1 MEIDVE
7 DQKREQ
13 VLGSTQINQNEN
25 ILPTLDEKIRYSK
38 TQDYQN
44 YTEQNF
50 NYVNDETNILQE
62 TNLNSFSPVTETQ
75 NVNPE
80 IQITENPT
88 SFIHHE
94 INQES
99 SNFLENTELDQYI
112 QPSTAT
118 PQFVDSTQ
126 QNQIEIIQENNGIE
140 LENYEQQPEFVGT
153 ETKYEQ
159 PDILPSEFVQPK
171 TIYEN
176 VSNTITDKVNDIVEN
191 KITGQISNV
200 IDKTENI
207 YSNII
212 DNNIVTTAGIIG
224 SNAIEKVSE
233 SKYVQGI
240 KGIVQRPFSN
250 VHVPTII
257 KIEDDENTPICP
269 DFICQI
275 YKKLFG

>member
-1 MEIDVE
+1 M
-7 DQKREQ
+7 
-13 VLGSTQINQNEN
+13 
-25 ILPTLDEKIRYSK
+25 
-38 TQDYQN
+38 
-44 YTEQNF
+44 
-50 NYVNDETNILQE
+50 
-62 TNLNSFSPVTETQ
+62 
-75 NVNPE
+75 
-80 IQITENPT
+80 
-88 SFIHHE
+88 
-94 INQES
+94 
-99 SNFLENTELDQYI
+99 
-112 QPSTAT
+112 
-118 PQFVDSTQ
+118 
-126 QNQIEIIQENNGIE
+126 
-140 LENYEQQPEFVGT
+140 
-153 ETKYEQ
+153 
-159 PDILPSEFVQPK
+159 
-171 TIYEN
+171 
-176 VSNTITDKVNDIVEN
+176 SNTITDKVNDIVEN

-200 IDKTENI
+200 IDKTKNI